1 MTTDKDFGFFVAIL
15 AILFACYCWFI
26 GDYFFSILSLFL
38 AICAL
43 ILAFYLPQVFR
54 FPNILW
60 QKFGFILGRIISP
73 IIMGVIF
80 YVLISPVSIL
90 TRLFGRDV
98 LLLRSDL
105 RTDSYW
111 VLKERKID
119 DQIDFKRQY

>member
-15 AILFACYCWFI
+15 AILFACYRWFI
-26 GDYFFSILSLFL
+26 GDYFFSILSFSL

-43 ILAFYLPQVFR
+43 IMAFYLPQVFR

-60 QKFGFILGRIISP
+60 EKFGFILGRIISP

-98 LLLRSDL
+98 LLLRRDL

-111 VLKERKID
+111 VLKETKVD